1 MTNVAFLG
9 TGIMGCPMATNLVK
23 AGFNVTAWN
32 RTLSKTDPIK
42 EAGGSVAQTPAEAVE
57 GADYILS
64 ILDSGP
70 VVREVFFDSGADD
83 HMKQGAV
90 FIDMASIP
98 PKMAQEHAARLKE
111 KGVGHLD
118 APVSGG
124 SLGAAEGSLAIMAG
138 GEQADF
144 DRAEQEGIFKPM
156 GRASYIGPAGSG
168 QMAKLANQIM
178 VAVNISGAAQAL
190 LLASAGGA
198 KPEQIPKALSGGHGD
213 SRVLQE
219 HGMRMINR
227 DFRPGAPIRNFV
239 KDLDTVLET
248 ASDLNMKL
256 PIVEAVRDVFQE
268 LYDKG
273 MTQYDHSA
281 FLLHLEAINA
291 PARLG
296 TGEDTTPE

>member
-1 MTNVAFLG
+1 MTKVAFLG

-23 AGFNVTAWN
+23 AGFDVTAWN
-32 RTLSKTDPIK
+32 RTPGKTEPIR
-42 EAGGSVAQTPAEAVE
+42 EAGGSVAQTPPEAVE

-83 HMKQGAV
+83 HMKRGAV

-138 GEQADF
+138 GEEADF
-144 DRAEQEGIFKPM
+144 GKAEKEGVFAPM

-198 KPEQIPKALSGGHGD
+198 RPEQIPKALSGGHGD

-248 ASDLNMKL
+248 AADLNMKL
-256 PIVEAVRDVFQE
+256 PIVQAVRDVFQE

-273 MTQYDHSA
+273 LTQYDHSA
-281 FLLHLEAINA
+281 FLLHLESMNA

-296 TGEDTTPE
+296 TGENTTPE

>member
-1 MTNVAFLG
+1 MASIAFLG
-9 TGIMGCPMATNLVK
+9 LGIMGAPMAVNLVR
-23 AGFNVTAWN
+23 AGFTVVGWN
-32 RTLSKTDPIK
+32 RTASKGDPVIK
-42 EAGGSVAQTPAEAVE
+42 AGGKIAKSPSEAVK

-70 VVREVFFDSGADD
+70 VVREVFFDSGASD
-83 HMKQGAV
+83 HMKRGAV

-98 PKMAQEHAARLKE
+98 PKMAQEHARLLKG

-138 GEQADF
+138 GERKDF
-144 DRAEQEGIFKPM
+144 DRAQAAGVFKPM

-168 QMAKLANQIM
+168 QIAKLANQIM

-198 KPEQIPKALSGGHGD
+198 DPAQIPEALSGGHGD

-219 HGMRMINR
+219 HGRRMIRR

-239 KDLDTVLET
+239 KDLNTVLAT
-248 ASDLNMKL
+248 AADLHLKL

-268 LYDKG
+268 LYNKG

-281 FLLHLEAINA
+281 FILNLEAINA
-291 PARLG
+291 PVRLG
-296 TGEDTTPE
+296 TGADTTPE

>member
-1 MTNVAFLG
+1 MTSVAFLG
-9 TGIMGCPMATNLVK
+9 LGIMGAPMAVNLVR
-23 AGFNVTAWN
+23 AGFDVVGWN
-32 RTLSKTDPIK
+32 RTAAKGEPVRK
-42 EAGGSVAQTPAEAVE
+42 AGGSLAKSPAEAVK
-57 GADYILS
+57 GADFILS

-70 VVREVFFDSGADD
+70 VVREVFFDSGAID
-83 HMKQGAV
+83 HMKRGAV

-98 PKMAQEHAARLKE
+98 PQMAQEHARRLKE

-138 GEQADF
+138 GEKKDF
-144 DRAEQEGIFKPM
+144 DRAESAGVFKPM

-168 QMAKLANQIM
+168 QIAKLANQIM
-178 VAVNISGAAQAL
+178 VAVNISGVAQAL

-198 KPEQIPKALSGGHGD
+198 DPAQIPVALSGGHGD

-219 HGMRMINR
+219 HGRRMIKR

-239 KDLDTVLET
+239 KDLNTVLET
-248 ASDLNMKL
+248 AAELKLKL
-256 PIVEAVRDVFQE
+256 PIVVMVRDVFRE

-273 MTQYDHSA
+273 LKQHDHSA
-281 FLLHLEAINA
+281 FVLNLEAHNA
-291 PARLG
+291 PLRLG
-296 TGEDTTPE
+296 KGADIAPE

>member
-1 MTNVAFLG
+1 MASIAFLG
-9 TGIMGCPMATNLVK
+9 LGIMGAPMAVNLVR
-23 AGFNVTAWN
+23 AGFNVVGWN
-32 RTLSKTDPIK
+32 RTSSKGAPVLK
-42 EAGGSVAQTPAEAVE
+42 AGGSIARSPIEAVK

-70 VVREVFFDSGADD
+70 VVREVFFDSGAWD
-83 HMKQGAV
+83 HMKPGAV

-98 PKMAQEHAARLKE
+98 PRMAQEHARLLKD
-111 KGVGHLD
+111 KGIGHLD

-138 GEQADF
+138 GEKKDF
-144 DRAEQEGIFKPM
+144 ERAKAAGIFKPM

-168 QMAKLANQIM
+168 QIAKLANQIM
-178 VAVNISGAAQAL
+178 VAVNISGVAQAL

-198 KPEQIPKALSGGHGD
+198 DPAQIPGALSGGHGD

-219 HGMRMINR
+219 HGRRMIQR

-239 KDLDTVLET
+239 KDLNTVLDT
-248 ASDLNMKL
+248 AAELNLKL
-256 PIVEAVRDVFQE
+256 PIVEAIKNVFQS

-273 MTQYDHSA
+273 LMRYDHSA
-281 FLLHLEAINA
+281 FLLNLEAINS
-291 PARLG
+291 PIRLG
-296 TGEDTTPE
+296 TGADTAPE

>member
-1 MTNVAFLG
+1 AV
-9 TGIMGCPMATNLVK
+9 NLAR
-23 AGFNVTAWN
+23 AGFSLTGWN
-32 RTLSKTDPIK
+32 RTAAKAKPVED
-42 EAGGSVAQTPAEAVE
+42 AGGSVAATPADAVA
-57 GADYILS
+57 GADFILS

-70 VVREVFFDSGADD
+70 VVREVFFDSGAADK
-83 HMKQGAV
+83 MKSGAV

-98 PKMAQEHAARLKE
+98 PKMAKEHAAWLAD

-138 GEQADF
+138 GERADF
-144 DRAEQEGIFKPM
+144 DKAENAGVWKPM

-168 QMAKLANQIM
+168 QIAKLANQIM
-178 VAVNISGAAQAL
+178 VAVNIAGAAQAL

-198 KPEQIPKALSGGHGD
+198 DPAQVPEALAGGHAD

-219 HGMRMINR
+219 HGRRMIER

-239 KDLDTVLET
+239 KDLNTVLET
-248 ASDLNMKL
+248 ADDLKVKL
-256 PIVEAVRDVFQE
+256 PIVEAVRDVFQA

-273 MTQYDHSA
+273 LTRHDHSA
-281 FLLHLEAINA
+281 FLLYLEEINA
-291 PARLG
+291 PVRLG
-296 TGEDTTPE
+296 DGADTLPE

>member
-1 MTNVAFLG
+1 
-9 TGIMGCPMATNLVK
+9 
-23 AGFNVTAWN
+23 
-32 RTLSKTDPIK
+32 S
-42 EAGGSVAQTPAEAVE
+42 PAEAVK

-70 VVREVFFDSGADD
+70 VVREVFFDSGASN
-83 HMKQGAV
+83 HMKAGAV

-98 PKMAQEHAARLKE
+98 PKMAQEHARLLKDR
-111 KGVGHLD
+111 GVGHLD

-124 SLGAAEGSLAIMAG
+124 SHGAAEGSLAIMVG
-138 GEQADF
+138 GEKKDF
-144 DRAEQEGIFKPM
+144 ERAEAAGIFKPM

-168 QMAKLANQIM
+168 QIAKLANQIM
-178 VAVNISGAAQAL
+178 VAVNISGVAQAL

-198 KPEQIPKALSGGHGD
+198 DPAQIPEALSGGHAD

-219 HGMRMINR
+219 HGRRMIKR

-239 KDLDTVLET
+239 KDLNTVLET
-248 ASDLNMKL
+248 AADLNIKL
-256 PIVEAVRDVFQE
+256 PIVEMVRDVFKD

-273 MTQYDHSA
+273 LMQHDHSA
-281 FLLHLEAINA
+281 FLLNLEAINA

-296 TGEDTTPE
+296 AGADTTPE